1 MARIIAG
8 IVLYNPNL
16 DRLKDV
22 IYSIANEVEEICIFD
37 NNSFSFSNINTL
49 INGLNVPC
57 KIKILSGNKN
67 FGIGYALNRIFE
79 YASNEGYDWVLTL
92 DHDTICPANIIS
104 EYCKM
109 LNLQNVGMICPSV
122 IDKEIVT
129 NKWKSNNR
137 IEVELVDRCI
147 QSGALVS
154 VSAWMDVNGFDE
166 WMFIDFVDFD
176 FCTRLKINNYNI
188 YRCNNVTIDHQLGNR
203 EETRL
208 APLFR
213 RLYKLTGIRALNY
226 FTYRNVFSQT
236 RVFYSTRNNYVY
248 IQKYSNYLDVNKE
261 KRDFFDRCFRR
272 ILRGKNKLMIIK
284 ATINGIKAAREWK
297 S

>member
-1 MARIIAG
+1 MKNVIAG
-8 IVLYNPNL
+8 IVLYNP
-16 DRLKDV
+16 DISRLIEV
-22 IYSIANEVEEICIFD
+22 IGAIQNQVRSVCVFDNGSNNWSEVKRKIDDIYHNKIICIRNEV
-37 NNSFSFSNINTL
+37 NA
-49 INGLNVPC
+49 
-57 KIKILSGNKN
+57 
-67 FGIGYALNRIFE
+67 GIGYATNRIFE
-79 YASNEGYDWVLTL
+79 EAQKLGFDWVLTL
-92 DHDTICPANIIS
+92 DHDTVCPINLIS
-104 EYCKM
+104 EYEKI
-109 LNLQNVGMICPSV
+109 NKNNSIGMICPGV
-122 IDKEIVT
+122 IDKDIVSNT
-129 NKWKSNNR
+129 WKSKNN
-137 IEVELVDRCI
+137 IQFESVDRCI

-154 VSAWMDVNGFDE
+154 VSAWKDVNGFDE

-248 IQKYSNYLDVNKE
+248 IKKYSNYLDVNKE

>member
-1 MARIIAG
+1 
-8 IVLYNPNL
+8 
-16 DRLKDV
+16 
-22 IYSIANEVEEICIFD
+22 
-37 NNSFSFSNINTL
+37 
-49 INGLNVPC
+49 
-57 KIKILSGNKN
+57 
-67 FGIGYALNRIFE
+67 
-79 YASNEGYDWVLTL
+79 
-92 DHDTICPANIIS
+92 
-104 EYCKM
+104 
-109 LNLQNVGMICPSV
+109 MICPGV
-122 IDKEIVT
+122 IDKDIVSNT
-129 NKWKSNNR
+129 WKSKNN
-137 IEVELVDRCI
+137 IQFESVDRCI

-154 VSAWMDVNGFDE
+154 VAAWKYVNGFDE

-213 RLYKLTGIRALNY
+213 RLYKLTGIRALKY
-226 FTYRNVFSQT
+226 FTYRNVFSKN